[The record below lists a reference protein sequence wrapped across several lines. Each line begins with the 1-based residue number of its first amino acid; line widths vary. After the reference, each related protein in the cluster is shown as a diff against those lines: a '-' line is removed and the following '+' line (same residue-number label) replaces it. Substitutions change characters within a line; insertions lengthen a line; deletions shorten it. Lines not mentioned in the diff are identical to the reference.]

1 MNAAYAISFWA
12 SLILLVAGSALG
24 LSGVW
29 VSDWWNSDTYG
40 KLLTT
45 NIILFVTS
53 LAIAIITRF
62 LR

>member
-1 MNAAYAISFWA
+1 MNTAYTIAFWS
-12 SLILLVAGSALG
+12 SLILLIAGSALG

-29 VSDWWNSDTYG
+29 VEGWWNSDVYG

-45 NIILFVTS
+45 NIILFVTA
-53 LAIAIITRF
+53 LAITIITRF